1 VRGTKRPA
9 PGSKLP
15 NGISFRNISSAY
27 ADQYAASARG
37 CSERKMLLGLPHD
50 NSAILIPAC
59 QKPAMAQL
67 ELMLTLARTNKQVL
81 GHPAHGVV
89 TTPVDVLV
97 ERLRRTPDVMDA
109 FLCRELTK
117 RICNWVVS
125 TCVEV
130 ADDVSC
136 SKLREWLVDASY
148 EYGRCCFAIA
158 LGYITNEHGKRG
170 MTWDKMFTFVCD
182 DGTEVTLDGTQ
193 HCHNMWKAAIAGRT
207 RSKGLDTYSDLYD
220 HAMDRVAESRSR
232 RLHSE
237 AMMAWRKRADDHVE
251 QCCRGRSDLIGA
263 IRVML
268 LDQLASP
275 SDTKQSSERSTFMLK
290 HCTHEE
296 TVISSAKLATHELSD
311 NVSYDG
317 ARILMRLHAQ
327 CLAIDAFVNSTHCEF
342 EMNLTKLFCEAIS
355 GRNRVNAA
363 TPRTEQMLWWHTSRT
378 LLGRRGSMRTFIQDM
393 SQYKFDPSW
402 LKITIMDCPK
412 KWWLYIPCPI
422 MYAIID
428 SSFAYYICCSEKS
441 SANHQEDG
449 MAAIRTATHDDPINQ
464 ASIWHV
470 PGTQRRVDRHMS
482 LFEAARSHYLLTK
495 EQHNELVKNR
505 GVFLDAYQAWFNGAS
520 KGPQVVR
527 WDGSARTID
536 YKIDIYASQRRN
548 VTSECVSC
556 YVDIPREDFSVYTR

>member
-1 VRGTKRPA
+1 LV
-9 PGSKLP
+9 
-15 NGISFRNISSAY
+15 
-27 ADQYAASARG
+27 
-37 CSERKMLLGLPHD
+37 
-50 NSAILIPAC
+50 
-59 QKPAMAQL
+59 
-67 ELMLTLARTNKQVL
+67 
-81 GHPAHGVV
+81 HPVHGVV
-89 TTPVDVLV
+89 TTPVGVMV
-97 ERLRRTPDVMDA
+97 ERLRRTPNVMDA

-125 TCVEV
+125 ACVEV
-130 ADDVSC
+130 ADDVSG
-136 SKLREWLVDASY
+136 SQLREWLVDASY

-158 LGYITNEHGKRG
+158 LGYITKEHGKCVCN
-170 MTWDKMFTFVCD
+170 WDKKDTFVCD
-182 DGTEVTLDGTQ
+182 DGTEVTLDGVQ

-220 HAMDRVAESRSR
+220 HLMDRVADTSAR
-232 RLHSE
+232 RLHSD
-237 AMMAWRKRADDHVE
+237 AMMAWRMRADDHVK
-251 QCCRGRSDLIGA
+251 QCCRGRPDLVGA
-263 IRVML
+263 IRVIL

-275 SDTKQSSERSTFMLK
+275 SDTKQSSVQSPFMLK

-296 TVISSAKLATHELSD
+296 AVLSSSAKLSSHELSD
-311 NVSYDG
+311 NVSADG

-327 CLAIDAFVNSTHCEF
+327 CLAIDAFVNSTHNGT
-342 EMNLTKLFCEAIS
+342 MNLTKLFCEAIS

-393 SQYKFDPSW
+393 SQYNFNPSW
-402 LKITIMDCPK
+402 VKITITDCPK
-412 KWWLYIPCPI
+412 RWWQYIPCPI

-449 MAAIRTATHDDPINQ
+449 MAAIRTAARDDPINQ

-495 EQHNELVKNR
+495 EQHNALVKKR
-505 GVFLDAYQAWFNGAS
+505 GVFMDAYQTWFNFVS
-520 KGPQVVR
+520 KGPHVVR
-527 WDGSARTID
+527 WGGSTRTID
-536 YKIDIYASQRRN
+536 
-548 VTSECVSC
+548 CVPC
-556 YVDIPREDFSVYTR
+556 YVDIPREDF